1 MNITLETIMA
11 ATYLPTPFKCA
22 TAVEIE
28 AKLSAE
34 VIQHID
40 ARRLSSAEISRRY
53 PTIRLEH
60 LQKLRRGEPLNFR
73 VLSALI
79 EATGAPVNIR
89 VNS

>member
-1 MNITLETIMA
+1 MA

-28 AKLSAE
+28 TKLSE
-34 VIQHID
+34 DVIKHID
-40 ARRLSSAEISRRY
+40 ARKLTSAEISRRY

-79 EATGAPVNIR
+79 EATGAPVTVR
-89 VNS
+89 VNT